1 MIKRVINS
9 QMEEV
14 KLLAKAF
21 LMEIMHMTSDY
32 DFKLLIERFRSINIR
47 NIEIRH
53 KSEIARTI
61 ETEKHRIKI
70 RWLYEPNVN
79 QLDDILINH
88 LAQLSIRVN
97 KVDIFIIINEFV
109 DSGIE
114 KAEKEF
120 NRVQEIDYPANRIG
134 LRWKND
140 ESHDD
145 LMAAFVSSFQEANLY
160 LRILASTTVRRHV
173 SEAQLDKYEQLISEM
188 RVSKSNQLNDKLH
201 LMYIDTSEIHR
212 RQHKEVQTIIDF
224 FDLGIVVKETKMGL
238 LLREIADTNRII
250 TDD

>member
-1 MIKRVINS
+1 
-9 QMEEV
+9 MEEV

-32 DFKLLIERFRSINIR
+32 DFKLLIERFRSIDIR

-79 QLDDILINH
+79 QLDDIL
-88 LAQLSIRVN
+88 
-97 KVDIFIIINEFV
+97 
-109 DSGIE
+109 
-114 KAEKEF
+114 
-120 NRVQEIDYPANRIG
+120 
-134 LRWKND
+134 KND

-173 SEAQLDKYEQLISEM
+173 SEALAQLDKYEQLWSEM

>member
-79 QLDDILINH
+79 QLDDIL
-88 LAQLSIRVN
+88 
-97 KVDIFIIINEFV
+97 
-109 DSGIE
+109 
-114 KAEKEF
+114 
-120 NRVQEIDYPANRIG
+120 
-134 LRWKND
+134 KND

-173 SEAQLDKYEQLISEM
+173 SEALAQLDKYEQLLSEM

-212 RQHKEVQTIIDF
+212 RQHKEVKTIIYF